1 MWAVW
6 RQGRLKICNWKE
18 TQNAY
23 IPFIKYKDDYFFQD
37 QTFVYLSCSHGKL
50 KNLFLQLADRAEWV
64 NADFVAPLDTLLVSH
79 KSGVNRPRLCRSLL
93 KVLSSWSS
101 IRKKYLRFRA
111 KKVSFFLKNLW
122 ILLFQ
127 EIFQLCTRKSKAR
140 WRRYCWLNQHQH
152 PKKSWTW
159 SFGIH

>member
-1 MWAVW
+1 MPPPPPSSPRQKAPFLLAETLNKRPNPHSRKYGTNVLKCQMWAVW

-18 TQNAY
+18 KQNAY

-64 NADFVAPLDTLLVSH
+64 SADFVATLDTLLVSH

-101 IRKKYLRFRA
+101 IRKKVLA
-111 KKVSFFLKNLW
+111 V
-122 ILLFQ
+122 
-127 EIFQLCTRKSKAR
+127 
-140 WRRYCWLNQHQH
+140 
-152 PKKSWTW
+152 
-159 SFGIH
+159 